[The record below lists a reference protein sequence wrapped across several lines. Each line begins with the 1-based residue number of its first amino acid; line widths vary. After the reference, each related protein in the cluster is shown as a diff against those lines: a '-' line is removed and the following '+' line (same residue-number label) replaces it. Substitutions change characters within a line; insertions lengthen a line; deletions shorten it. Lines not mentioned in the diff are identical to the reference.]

1 LINLQ
6 EGLSL
11 AGIGQSLYSL
21 DNIYLQRKLFF
32 NLDPTFEIDPMLA
45 ILFCFGIFSQLIF
58 KCHQNDK
65 GKKALNRA

>member
-1 LINLQ
+1 LQ

-32 NLDPTFEIDPMLA
+32 TLDPTFEIDPIFLNFH
-45 ILFCFGIFSQLIF
+45 LFLWFSKTFYGGIFLI
-58 KCHQNDK
+58 
-65 GKKALNRA
+65 